1 MSFFLKL
8 NINTSFLKDDSSVWK
23 ENYDYARGTDIVNSF
38 KVINNNTE
46 RGVALVE
53 KFNKIITRKEEQF

>member
-23 ENYDYARGTDIVNSF
+23 ENYDYARATDIVNSF
-38 KVINNNTE
+38 KVINTE